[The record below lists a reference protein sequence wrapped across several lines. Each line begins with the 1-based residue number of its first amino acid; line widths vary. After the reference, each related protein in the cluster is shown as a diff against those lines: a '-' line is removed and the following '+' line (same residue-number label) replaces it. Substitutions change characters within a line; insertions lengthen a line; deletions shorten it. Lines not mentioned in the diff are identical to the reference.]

1 MIALVVFGRQDHLAA
16 VRRQLRRQPVV
27 ALLGPRQVGK
37 TTLARA
43 IADAAASPVTRFDLE
58 HPADLARLSD
68 EATALQDLRGL
79 VVIDEV
85 QRRPELFPFLRVLA
99 DRSRRPAS
107 FLVLGSASPHLLKQS
122 SETLAGR
129 VTYHEL
135 DGLGLSDIRVSQW
148 RRLWLR
154 GGYPRSF
161 LARSDAESGAWRA
174 DLRRTYVE
182 QDLPALGPGYPARTI
197 ERVWEMLA
205 HCHGQIWN
213 GAEIARAF
221 GVSHTTSRRHLDLLA
236 DTFMIRL
243 LSPWSENIGKRQV
256 KSPKLY
262 VRDTGL
268 LHHLLGIGTQDELV
282 RHPRVGASFEGFA
295 IDAVIRRLGADRR
308 ECYFWAT
315 HQGAELDLF
324 VVRGRQRWGFEIKHT
339 VAPQATKSMHIA
351 MQDLGLNRLDVI
363 HIGPNTYPLARNI
376 RAVAFDRLQ
385 MDLTPL
391 S

>member
-1 MIALVVFGRQDHLAA
+1 MFGRAGHRDAI
-16 VRRQLRRQPVV
+16 RRQLRRQPVV
-27 ALLGPRQVGK
+27 GLLGPRQIGK
-37 TTLARA
+37 TTVARA
-43 IADAAASPVTRFDLE
+43 IAADRGKAVTYFDLE
-58 HPADLARLSD
+58 DPADLRRLDD

-85 QRRPELFPFLRVLA
+85 QRRPDLFPVLRVLA
-99 DRSRRPAS
+99 DRPRRPAS

-135 DGLGLSDIRVSQW
+135 DGFGLDDLGSHPW

-161 LARSDAESGAWRA
+161 LARTDAESLAWRA

-197 ERVWEMLA
+197 DRVWEMLV
-205 HCHGQIWN
+205 HYHGQIWN

-221 GVSHTTSRRHLDLLA
+221 GVSHTTSRRYLDLLVG
-236 DTFMIRL
+236 TFMIRL
-243 LSPWSENIGKRQV
+243 LPPWSENAGKRLV

-262 VRDTGL
+262 FRDVGL
-268 LHHLLGIGTQDELV
+268 LHHLLGIERADDLV
-282 RHPRVGASFEGFA
+282 RHPKVGASFEGFA
-295 IDAVIRRLGADRR
+295 IDAVIQRLGADRR
-308 ECYFWAT
+308 ECYFWGT
-315 HQGAELDLF
+315 HQGAELDLL
-324 VVRGRQRWGFEIKHT
+324 VIRGGRRLGFEIKHT
-339 VAPQATKSMHIA
+339 VAPEATKSMRIA
-351 MQDLGLNRLDVI
+351 TADLMLDRLDVI
-363 HIGPNTYPLARNI
+363 HVGADTYPLARGI

-385 MDLTPL
+385 ADLTPL
-391 S
+391 R

>member
-1 MIALVVFGRQDHLAA
+1 MFGRQDHLAV

-27 ALLGPRQVGK
+27 ALLGPRQIGK

-43 IADAAASPVTRFDLE
+43 VADTAGTPVTTFDLE
-58 HPADLARLSD
+58 HPADLRRLDD

-85 QRRPELFPFLRVLA
+85 QRRPGLFPVLRVLA
-99 DRSRRPAS
+99 DRPRRPAT
-107 FLVLGSASPHLLKQS
+107 FLVLGSASPHLLAQS
-122 SETLAGR
+122 AETLAGR

-135 DGLGLSDIRVSQW
+135 DGLGLADLRAGTW

-161 LARSDAESGAWRA
+161 LARNDAESVAWRA
-174 DLRRTYVE
+174 DLRRTYIE
-182 QDLPALGPGYPARTI
+182 QDLPALGPGFPARTI

-205 HCHGQIWN
+205 HFHGQLWN

-221 GVSHTTSRRHLDLLA
+221 GVSHTTSRRYLDLLV

-243 LSPWSENIGKRQV
+243 LPPWTENTGKRLV

-268 LHHLLGIGTQDELV
+268 LHHLLGIGRQDDLV
-282 RHPRVGASFEGFA
+282 RHPKIGASFEGFVV
-295 IDAVIRRLGADRR
+295 DAVIRRLGADRR
-308 ECYFWAT
+308 ECHFWAT
-315 HQGAELDLF
+315 HQGAELDLL
-324 VVRGRQRWGFEIKHT
+324 VVRGRSRWGFEIKHT
-339 VAPQATKSMHIA
+339 VAPEVTKSMRIA
-351 MQDLGLNRLDVI
+351 MADLGLHRLDVI
-363 HIGPNTYPLARNI
+363 HTGADTYPLARNI
-376 RAVAFDRLQ
+376 RAVAVDRLQ
-385 MDLTPL
+385 TDLSPL
-391 S
+391 G